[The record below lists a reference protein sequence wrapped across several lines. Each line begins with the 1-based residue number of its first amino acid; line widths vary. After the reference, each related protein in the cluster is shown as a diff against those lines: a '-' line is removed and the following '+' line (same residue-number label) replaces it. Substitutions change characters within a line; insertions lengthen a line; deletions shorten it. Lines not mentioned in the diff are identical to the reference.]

1 MAAGVTAAAFTSH
14 CYDYLDVSVL
24 DADGRQTCAATV
36 TATNGGDRFELSSCY
51 YAPLTDGRWTLRA
64 SLSGYSDALTTV
76 LVEHPHDCTRYVQS
90 VELTLKRVGTQLSP
104 MPALGSPLPVPTAPA
119 APTVSVPTLA
129 PPTSEPAPL
138 APATTDSAATPNVS
152 PTKDSAP
159 PRGVFPDH

>member
-14 CYDYLDVSVL
+14 CYDYLDVIVL
-24 DADGRQTCAATV
+24 DADGRQTCGATV

-64 SLSGYSDALTTV
+64 SLSGYSDALTTIE
-76 LVEHPHDCTRYVQS
+76 VEHRHDCTRYVQS
-90 VELTLKRVGTQLSP
+90 VELTLKRLGTQLSP
-104 MPALGSPLPVPTAPA
+104 IPALGSPLPVAT
-119 APTVSVPTLA
+119 APTVSVPTPA
-129 PPTSEPAPL
+129 PPSSEPAPL
-138 APATTDSAATPNVS
+138 APATADSAAAPNVS